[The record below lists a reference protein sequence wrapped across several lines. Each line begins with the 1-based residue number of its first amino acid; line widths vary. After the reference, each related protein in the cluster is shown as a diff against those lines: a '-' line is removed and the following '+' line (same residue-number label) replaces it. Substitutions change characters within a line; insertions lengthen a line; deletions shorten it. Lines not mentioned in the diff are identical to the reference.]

1 MSCRPDRRTVVV
13 AALLAP
19 AYSTARAQE
28 RFDAAVGWGG
38 HASLQAALDAA
49 PERAASPHRILVRKG
64 MWKEKLTIAK
74 PFIHLIGEDRAGSQ
88 IVFDAAAGLPAP
100 DGGNWGTFR
109 SASLTIAA
117 ADCALS
123 NLTVANSF
131 DYPEAR
137 RRGPDNPAGNGLQ
150 AVALAVMQGADRTH
164 IDQVNMTGWQDTLL
178 LNAGRSLLRECTISG
193 SVDYIFGAGTAFF
206 ERCRI
211 VTRGR
216 PDMTGARQGYVTA
229 PSTLRANPYGLVF
242 DRCRLEKEGDLK
254 RGVIALGRPWRP
266 GTRFADG
273 SYGNPAVVGQS
284 VFLRC
289 WMDDHIDPAAGWDR
303 MAFQAKDGAR
313 VWFEPGDAR
322 FFEYRSTGPGAK
334 VTTARRQLTDQE
346 AAAFARNGV
355 LSGWRTGL

>member
-1 MSCRPDRRTVVV
+1 MTGLLDRRTLI
-13 AALLAP
+13 AAAVLP
-19 AYSTARAQE
+19 ALGAARAQAP
-28 RFDAAVGWGG
+28 FNAIVGQGG
-38 HASLQAALDAA
+38 HASVKAALDAA
-49 PERAASPHRILVRKG
+49 PDRATSPHRILVRG
-64 MWKEKLTIAK
+64 GVWKEKLTISK
-74 PFIHLIGEDRAGSQ
+74 PFIHLAGEDRAGSQ

-100 DGGNWGTFR
+100 DGGTWGTFR

-117 ADCALS
+117 SDCALS

-137 RRGPDNPAGNGLQ
+137 RRGSDNPAGNGLQ
-150 AVALAVMQGADRTH
+150 AVALAVMQGADRTL
-164 IDQVNMTGWQDTLL
+164 IDRVDMTGWQDTLL
-178 LNAGRSLLRECTISG
+178 VNAGRSLFRQCRVSG

-206 ERCRI
+206 DRCRI

-216 PDMTGARQGYVTA
+216 GDMTGARQGYITA
-229 PSTLRANPYGLVF
+229 PSTLRTNPYGLVF

-254 RGVIALGRPWRP
+254 AGVIALGRPWRP

-273 SYGNPAVVGQS
+273 NYGNPEVVGQS

-289 WMDDHIDPAAGWDR
+289 WMDDHIDRVAGWDR

-322 FFEYRSTGPGAK
+322 FFEYRSEGPGAK
-334 VTTARRQLTDQE
+334 FTPARRQLSDSA
-346 AAAFARNGV
+346 AAAFGQARV
-355 LSGWRTGL
+355 LGGWEPGP